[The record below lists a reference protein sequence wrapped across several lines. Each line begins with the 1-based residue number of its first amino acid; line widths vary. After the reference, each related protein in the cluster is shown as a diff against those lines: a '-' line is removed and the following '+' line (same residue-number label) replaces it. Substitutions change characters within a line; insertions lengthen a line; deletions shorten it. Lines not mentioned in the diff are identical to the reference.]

1 MDEKLKILFDRQTIS
16 EKISAIGTLISE
28 KFKDMPLTLII
39 LANGGIYFGV
49 DLSRAIDTP
58 HWVDVIGVTSYVDDK
73 KCRVPEFR
81 CPPKLSV
88 ENRNVI
94 LVDDVADS
102 GETLECCIEYFKK
115 AGAVTVHTAVLMDK
129 AVPGRRF
136 VPDWKCFDAPD
147 EYLIGYGLDSCEFYR
162 DLDCVAIMQKN

>member
-28 KFKDMPLTLII
+28 KFKNTPLTLII

-115 AGAVTVHTAVLMDK
+115 AGAATVHTAVLMDK